1 VCVVDKG
8 RQSNKL
14 YFRYKAVPRWDK
26 HGNVSYHKKPTIEVI
41 FRRFAEHKDVKN
53 NREVKMLALIDSG
66 ADSSFIP
73 LEVARTLRLK
83 LDESDVTILTV
94 AGETKVYQT
103 KVYVEIPIKGK
114 MSVTVGDVN
123 AYVMPHES
131 GKNMAQFVIL
141 GRIDFFEKFDVA
153 ISETNQSIVLRA
165 AHKPQKRPFKSKKN

>member
-1 VCVVDKG
+1 VYVVDKG
-8 RQSNKL
+8 RQSDKL

-26 HGNVSYHKKPTIEVI
+26 HGNVFYHKKPTIEVI
-41 FRRFAEHKDVKN
+41 FRRFAEHKDAED

-66 ADSSFIP
+66 ADWSFIP
-73 LEVARTLRLK
+73 LEVAKTLRLK
-83 LDESDVTILTV
+83 LDEADVTILTV

-114 MSVTVGDVN
+114 MPVTVGDVN

-141 GRIDFFEKFDVA
+141 GRKDFFEKFDVT
-153 ISETNQSIVLRA
+153 ISEISQSIVL
-165 AHKPQKRPFKSKKN
+165 S